1 MNLFISQPM
10 RGKTE
15 DEILAVRNAAIEDAK
30 KAFGDGLT
38 VIDSHFSDAD
48 LDSAS
53 PMAFLAKSIECLSRA
68 DIAYFCEGWQD
79 ARGCTIEYECATR
92 YGLKVIA
99 VGGPKNGLR
108 KPGMPCEDTEED
120 PIHPIDEPRNHES
133 FADMRK
139 DFSIYDYNEYR
150 CKVCGKVFPL
160 KADEVYTAR
169 DARAEFSDEEP
180 TIYNAIDCLFC
191 GCQNILHE
199 KKRLGCDFV
208 EDDFFP
214 PDWDDDELVDDDDE
228 DYDGSFDEED
238 TTATSPLTEAAKAM
252 MEEKANWK
260 LPDIGTI
267 EEEAATCAAC
277 EFYSYPGDEGPCV
290 GCLRAYSDRFVAKR
304 KKKAGDGSEDGSD
317 DE

>member
-15 DEILAVRNAAIEDAK
+15 DEILAIRNAAIEDAK
-30 KAFGDGLT
+30 KVFGDDLT
-38 VIDSHFSDAD
+38 VIDSFFSDAD
-48 LDSAS
+48 LDSAP

-68 DIAYFCEGWQD
+68 DAAYFCEGWQD
-79 ARGCTIEYECATR
+79 ARGCVIEYECATK

-108 KPGMPCEDTEED
+108 KPGMPCEDGPEE
-120 PIHPIDEPRNHES
+120 PVRSVDEPKVPES

-150 CKVCGKVFPL
+150 CKVCGKIFPL

-180 TIYNAIDCLFC
+180 TIYNAIDCLYC

-208 EDDFFP
+208 VDGFFS
-214 PDWDDDELVDDDDE
+214 PDWDDEDDDLLDDDDDE

-238 TTATSPLTEAAKAM
+238 EATISPLTDVAKAT

-260 LPDIGTI
+260 LPDIGTT
-267 EEEAATCAAC
+267 EEEAATCAEC
-277 EFYSYPGDEGPCV
+277 EYYSCSGDEEPCV
-290 GCLRAYSDRFVAKR
+290 GCLRAYTDRFVAK
-304 KKKAGDGSEDGSD
+304 KAKKAEDESED
-317 DE
+317 E